1 MKSVKLAILLPSR
14 GLVFSKTVEE
24 LLREVAPYNHK
35 IFWSHGRP
43 IPDCFE
49 IPTQEILKDKSF
61 THLLTV
67 EEDMIIPEGTLR
79 DAIEADKPVVAYD
92 YPVTGSNGGTIL
104 YDIDGSAYFSGCGFL
119 LVDMN
124 IVRRLKPPIWRVDIE
139 WNMKQFNNR
148 YRFDI
153 KLVDDKKN
161 YGQQDIAFGL
171 RLYYNNTPI
180 YVMPKTIGQRK
191 LEKRGKGRTNKGA
204 HEIIEYMDIYRHD
217 AMKYAKAEDSLV
229 PIKMFDGEIV
239 HTDERTANIY
249 LDKNMARRLTR
260 GHAEFHNTELIE
272 EWLEY
277 S

>member
-24 LLREVAPYNHK
+24 LLREVAPYEHK

-67 EEDMIIPEGTLR
+67 EEDMIIPEGTLKN
-79 DAIEADKPVVAYD
+79 ALKADKPAVAYD
-92 YPVTGSNGGTIL
+92 YPVTGSNGGTVL
-104 YDIDGSAYFSGCGFL
+104 YDIDENAYFTGCGFL
-119 LVDMN
+119 LVDIN

-139 WNMKQFNNR
+139 WNMKQVGNR

-153 KLVDDKKN
+153 KLVDYKKN

-180 YVMPKTIGQRK
+180 HVMPETIGQRK
-191 LEKRGKGRTNKGA
+191 LEKRGKGRTNQGA
-204 HEIIEYMDIYRHD
+204 HEIVEYMDIYKHD
-217 AMKYAKAEDSLV
+217 AMTYASAEDGLIT
-229 PIKMFDGEIV
+229 IKMFDGEV
-239 HTDERTANIY
+239 MHTDKRTADIY
-249 LDKNMARRLTR
+249 LDKGIAKQLTG